1 MSQLIIVMIIIAI
14 IIVIVVVV
22 SNNNNKINNNQEATG
37 LDTGAAE
44 VPANLFSNDQ
54 FILGIL
60 CTVWMIDNTERRSR
74 IVNRFAEA
82 KSC

>member
-22 SNNNNKINNNQEATG
+22 SNNNKINNNQEATG

-60 CTVWMIDNTERRSR
+60 CTV
-74 IVNRFAEA
+74 
-82 KSC
+82 